1 MIIKPCYIYPV
12 LVYSIQLEL
21 IQLFELQSGGDL
33 REGPERAGF
42 GSEAR
47 VDIVGHPEVTAPH
60 GAGNYGNFEVI
71 SIFYRLHDDAW
82 GQVCIPSN

>member
-47 VDIVGHPEVTAPH
+47 VDIGHPEVTAPH

-71 SIFYRLHDDAW
+71 SIFYGLHDDAC

>member
-21 IQLFELQSGGDL
+21 IQLFELKSGGDL

-42 GSEAR
+42 GGEAR
-47 VDIVGHPEVTAPH
+47 VDIGHPEVTAPR

-71 SIFYRLHDDAW
+71 SIFYGLHDDA
-82 GQVCIPSN
+82 